1 MRLLALDLGDRR
13 IGMATGGAPGL
24 PAVPIG
30 HLERDIL
37 ARDLTR
43 ILEMSQ
49 QRDIEGFVVG
59 MPYSLSGDAGRQAQ
73 LAEGFIRE
81 LRKRTDLPVYA
92 VDERFT
98 SLSAERLLRE
108 GGIQP
113 SRRRG
118 DVDAAAAALILERF
132 LAMQPEAAPG
142 KGPV

>member
-13 IGMATGGAPGL
+13 IGMATGGVPGL
-24 PAVPIG
+24 PATPIG
-30 HLERDIL
+30 HLERETL

-49 QRDIEGFVVG
+49 QRDIEGFVIG
-59 MPYSLSGDAGRQAQ
+59 MPYELSGDTGRQAQ
-73 LAEGFIRE
+73 LAQGFIRE

-92 VDERFT
+92 IDERFT
-98 SLSAERLLRE
+98 SLNAERLLRA

-113 SRRRG
+113 SRHRG

-132 LAMQPEAAPG
+132 LA
-142 KGPV
+142 GPPPSPVE